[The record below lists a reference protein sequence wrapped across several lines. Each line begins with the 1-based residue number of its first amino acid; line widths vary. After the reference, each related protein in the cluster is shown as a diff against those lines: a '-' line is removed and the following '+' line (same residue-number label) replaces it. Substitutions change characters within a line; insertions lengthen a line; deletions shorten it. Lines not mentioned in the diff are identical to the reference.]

1 MAEAFLQFL
10 LDNLTSFINDKL
22 VLFFGFEKEF
32 EKLSS
37 MFSTIQAVLEDA
49 QEKKLKDKAIE
60 NWLQKFNGAA
70 YEVDDILDE
79 CKSEATI
86 FEQSRLG
93 FHHQGIIT
101 FRHKIGE
108 TGFVFT
114 EPEVYG
120 RDKEQDEIV
129 KILINNVNVAE
140 ELLVLPIIG
149 MGD

>member
-108 TGFVFT
+108 TGMSTSKLSYF
-114 EPEVYG
+114 
-120 RDKEQDEIV
+120 RDFQIST
-129 KILINNVNVAE
+129 IRTHFNT
-140 ELLVLPIIG
+140 ELLVPLVQHFYILK
-149 MGD
+149 